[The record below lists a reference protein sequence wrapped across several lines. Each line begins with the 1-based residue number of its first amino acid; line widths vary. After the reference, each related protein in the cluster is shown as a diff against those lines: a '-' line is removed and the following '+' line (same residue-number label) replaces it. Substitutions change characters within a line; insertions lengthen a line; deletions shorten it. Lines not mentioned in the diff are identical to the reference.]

1 MEREP
6 FVPYFFNRPFK
17 CDLHN
22 SSFSVD
28 GAGQYPSMTVKATI
42 SRLLSPLVLVA
53 ALGDL
58 AVFGIFVF
66 AGRAEHGI
74 IQDAA
79 FWRTALP
86 FAAVWFLLSPWLG
99 AFRASTLT
107 SLCGLWHGGVPLIW
121 LVCGV
126 IAVVLRAWLTDR
138 TFQLVFAIVAIG
150 VQAVMLFG
158 VARRPIAG
166 ESKDYSTH
174 RSFLFLEER
183 AMPDIRVRFAPSPTG
198 DPHVG
203 NIRTA
208 LFTWLFARRPRR
220 QIHTAHRGH
229 RPGPRGRRL
238 GRGNHGGPEVARSR
252 LGRRP

>member
-1 MEREP
+1 M
-6 FVPYFFNRPFK
+6 K
-17 CDLHN
+17 
-22 SSFSVD
+22 
-28 GAGQYPSMTVKATI
+28 VKATT
-42 SRLLSPLVLVA
+42 SKKFSPLVLVA

-107 SLCGLWHGGVPLIW
+107 SLRTSAWSIPLIW
-121 LVCGV
+121 LMCGV

-150 VQAVMLFG
+150 VQAVMLLG
-158 VARRPIAG
+158 WRAALSLVSR
-166 ESKDYSTH
+166 
-174 RSFLFLEER
+174 RSF
-183 AMPDIRVRFAPSPTG
+183 
-198 DPHVG
+198 
-203 NIRTA
+203 RT
-208 LFTWLFARRPRR
+208 P
-220 QIHTAHRGH
+220 
-229 RPGPRGRRL
+229 
-238 GRGNHGGPEVARSR
+238 
-252 LGRRP
+252 

>member
-1 MEREP
+1 
-6 FVPYFFNRPFK
+6 
-17 CDLHN
+17 
-22 SSFSVD
+22 
-28 GAGQYPSMTVKATI
+28 MTVKATI
-42 SRLLSPLVLVA
+42 SRLLSSLVLVA

-58 AVFGIFVF
+58 AVFGVFVF

-74 IQDAA
+74 IQEAA

-107 SLCGLWHGGVPLIW
+107 SVRASAWRVPLIW

-158 VARRPIAG
+158 WRVVLSLVSRRI
-166 ESKDYSTH
+166 
-174 RSFLFLEER
+174 F
-183 AMPDIRVRFAPSPTG
+183 
-198 DPHVG
+198 
-203 NIRTA
+203 RT
-208 LFTWLFARRPRR
+208 P
-220 QIHTAHRGH
+220 
-229 RPGPRGRRL
+229 
-238 GRGNHGGPEVARSR
+238 
-252 LGRRP
+252 